1 MIKRL
6 PLIACAAYLLAA
18 FPTFAQDASLHDS
31 CGGDSC
37 ASDAYDL
44 GYHDGYEGHSYTSLT
59 SLQNNP
65 QYEAGFSEGE
75 MDGMAEQDPLTQ
87 VDGRLSTATDE
98 ADSLTSRSA
107 AEEENKKA
115 PRAWVSAL
123 DEGAEDA
130 LIRRYAKEQALDP
143 RQPLDGQTL
152 DRKTNSLYCQ
162 FESLDCESDML
173 DRQTDSLNGAHDL
186 TPNRILSVETDGFDQ
201 IRAP

>member
-6 PLIACAAYLLAA
+6 PLIACAAYFVAS

-44 GYHDGYEGHSYTSLT
+44 GYHDGYEGHSYTSLAR
-59 SLQNNP
+59 LQNDP

-75 MDGMAEQDPLTQ
+75 MDAMTEQDPLTKL
-87 VDGRLSTATDE
+87 DGRLSTATDE
-98 ADSLTSRSA
+98 ADSLTSQSA

-115 PRAWVSAL
+115 PRAWVTAL
-123 DEGAEDA
+123 DEGAQDA
-130 LIRRYAKEQALDP
+130 LIRRFANEQAQDP
-143 RQPLDGQTL
+143 RQPLDQQTV

-162 FESLDCESDML
+162 FESLDCQSDML
-173 DRQTDSLNGAHDL
+173 DRQTDALNGEHDL
-186 TPNRILSVETDGFDQ
+186 TPNRFLSIETDGFDQ